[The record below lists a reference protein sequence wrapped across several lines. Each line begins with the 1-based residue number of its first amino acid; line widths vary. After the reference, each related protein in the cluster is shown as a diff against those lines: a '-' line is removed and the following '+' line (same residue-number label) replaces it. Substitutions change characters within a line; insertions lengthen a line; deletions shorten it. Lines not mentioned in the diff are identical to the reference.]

1 MYTLKI
7 AQIMTLHCLVFLTA
21 VVRSIFCSPNSLF
34 HSLNYIISL
43 GNNWRDNKFVSCTNV
58 ALSQTLCLITLKVLV
73 PWDQVAVNRRYAK
86 AAATKLSSAT
96 AAERDDP
103 VADP

>member
-1 MYTLKI
+1 
-7 AQIMTLHCLVFLTA
+7 MTLHCLVFLTA

-43 GNNWRDNKFVSCTNV
+43 GNNWRDDKFVSCTNV

>member
-1 MYTLKI
+1 M
-7 AQIMTLHCLVFLTA
+7 
-21 VVRSIFCSPNSLF
+21 
-34 HSLNYIISL
+34 
-43 GNNWRDNKFVSCTNV
+43 
-58 ALSQTLCLITLKVLV
+58 ALSPTHCLITLKVLV

-96 AAERDDP
+96 VDHERDDP

>member
-1 MYTLKI
+1 M
-7 AQIMTLHCLVFLTA
+7 
-21 VVRSIFCSPNSLF
+21 
-34 HSLNYIISL
+34 
-43 GNNWRDNKFVSCTNV
+43 
-58 ALSQTLCLITLKVLV
+58 ALSPTHCLITLKVLV